1 MSGARGWLQQTTSG
15 LPRAFWYL
23 WTGSLINRLGSF
35 VVIFLAIYLTAGR
48 GLSGSQAGLVLGA
61 WGAGGAVGTLL
72 GGTLADR
79 WGRRPTLLTA
89 HLGAATMLIV
99 LGLADRWWLLL
110 VGAALLGLFNEGARP
125 AYGAMMIDVVPAADR
140 LRAFS
145 LNYWAINLGYA
156 FAAVLA
162 GLAAQVDYFLLF
174 AVNASTTLATAAL
187 VFVKVGETRP
197 ATQAAAPIGAAVVAA
212 RPAGLLV
219 VVTDRVFLGFVGL
232 NVLLAMVFMQH
243 GAMLPIAMADDGL
256 SPTTFGVVMA
266 LNGVLIVVGQLFV
279 PRLITGRNRSHVL
292 ALAAVIVGVGF
303 GLTAVADVAWLY
315 AVTVL
320 IWTAGEMLNSPSNAT
335 LIAELTPAALRGRYQ
350 GVFSLSWSVAAFAAP
365 ITGGFVWQYAGNT
378 ALWLGCAAI
387 GGVVAVGQ
395 LIAGPARERRAAE
408 LRTGPPAE
416 TDNRR
421 RGATLTPVS
430 VAPPRR
436 RFRVAPSPNGPM
448 PPVPR
453 HPARLFGPNRS
464 DGPQPIPGSARD
476 STVVPDTSDGQ
487 GDSVVRPITPSEV
500 PNGVYARNNT
510 DE

>member
-48 GLSGSQAGLVLGA
+48 GLTGSQAGLVLGA

-197 ATQAAAPIGAAVVAA
+197 ATQAAAPLGAAVVAA

-243 GAMLPIAMADDGL
+243 GSMLPIAMADDGL
-256 SPTTFGVVMA
+256 SPTTFGAVMA
-266 LNGVLIVVGQLFV
+266 LNGVLIVIGQLFV

-365 ITGGFVWQYAGNT
+365 ITGGFVWQYAGNA

-408 LRTGPPAE
+408 LRTAASAVTRP
-416 TDNRR
+416 TRSQL
-421 RGATLTPVS
+421 ATPDRARTPEGS
-430 VAPPRR
+430 QQPLA
-436 RFRVAPSPNGPM
+436 AAH
-448 PPVPR
+448 
-453 HPARLFGPNRS
+453 HP
-464 DGPQPIPGSARD
+464 Q
-476 STVVPDTSDGQ
+476 
-487 GDSVVRPITPSEV
+487 
-500 PNGVYARNNT
+500 
-510 DE
+510 